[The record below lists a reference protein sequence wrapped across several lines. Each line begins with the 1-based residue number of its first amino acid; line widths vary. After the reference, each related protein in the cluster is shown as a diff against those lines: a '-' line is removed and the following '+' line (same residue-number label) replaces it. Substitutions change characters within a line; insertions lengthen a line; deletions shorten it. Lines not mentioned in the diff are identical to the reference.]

1 MLKALALLFAV
12 TFTAQAGLSRLEA
25 ISMIETGDNDAIRGL
40 AGEVSRYQLMPR
52 VWHSYTNSIAYR
64 DHQVSSSV
72 AQRHLDYLEHWFG
85 QQVGRPPTE
94 FEIYVLWNAGPT
106 YYGKKHFTAAA
117 VHPSIR
123 ERAERFV
130 NLREMNNSA
139 PAPLVALQRA
149 GR

>member
-1 MLKALALLFAV
+1 MIRALTLLFGVAI
-12 TFTAQAGLSRLEA
+12 TAHAGLSRLEA
-25 ISMIETGDNDAIRGL
+25 ISMIETGDNDSARGG

-52 VWHSYTNSIAYR
+52 VWRCYTNSADYANS
-64 DHQVSSSV
+64 QVSAGV
-72 AQRHLDYLEHWFG
+72 AQQHLDYLEGWFRG
-85 QQVGRPPTE
+85 QVGRPPSE
-94 FEIYVLWNAGPT
+94 LEIYVLWNAGPT
-106 YYGKKHFTAAA
+106 YYGKKHFTPAA
-117 VHPSIR
+117 VHASIR